1 MRPSRTPQS
10 ARLNILPSST
20 PSPLYSRLL
29 GLLVVVS
36 LILGVVKSLEISI
49 SYKEAL
55 LYFSTPSFWLDALL
69 LGALRDFVGVVG
81 KFLPHD
87 LALRL
92 PSLLLHALNLIL
104 LYRLS
109 LKLQPKKPYDP
120 LLSVFT
126 FALLPGVQ
134 LGAIL
139 LGKVSLLFTLA
150 LSSMLLFHTR
160 IFYALI
166 PLLALFDPS
175 CVVLLSAF
183 FLYALKHKHR
193 LKAGL
198 LGVALGFN
206 VLYFKPVSGMPQGFF
221 LQTLFVMFVLYSPCL
236 CLYYPYALYAQVI
249 KARQQDSLV
258 GMVGAVGF
266 CLPLLL
272 SLRQEINPQFLA
284 YGVLGIPVLLKH
296 ALSSIR
302 VHLPLFRTHYRI
314 RYSLVFGTLLL
325 ESLYLWGG
333 YNPFV
338 RTHYIAKEL
347 ASELQARGVYAV
359 HTFAPKMALRLR
371 FYGIQEGGNTFL
383 IESNK
388 PGDINITYSHK
399 IAASYNLIFKP

>member
-1 MRPSRTPQS
+1 M
-10 ARLNILPSST
+10 

-36 LILGVVKSLEISI
+36 LTLGVVKSLEISI

-69 LGALRDFVGVVG
+69 LGALRDLVGVLG
-81 KFLPHD
+81 KSLPHD

-104 LYRLS
+104 LYKLS

-120 LLSVFT
+120 LLSALT

-160 IFYALI
+160 VFYALI

-175 CVVLLSAF
+175 CMVLLTAL

-193 LKAGL
+193 LKTSL
-198 LGVALGFN
+198 LGVALMFN

-221 LQTLFVMFVLYSPCL
+221 LETLFVMFVLYSPCL

-272 SLRQEINPQFLA
+272 SLRQEISPQFLA
-284 YGVLGIPVLLKH
+284 YGVLGIPILLKH

-325 ESLYLWGG
+325 ESVYLWGG

-347 ASELQARGVYAV
+347 ASALQARGVHAL

-371 FYGIQEGGNTFL
+371 FYGIQEGGKVFL
-383 IESNK
+383 LESDK
-388 PGDINITYSHK
+388 PGDINITYNRK
-399 IAASYNLIFKP
+399 IVASYNLVYKP

>member
-1 MRPSRTPQS
+1 M
-10 ARLNILPSST
+10 
-20 PSPLYSRLL
+20 
-29 GLLVVVS
+29 VS

-87 LALRL
+87 LTLRL

>member
-1 MRPSRTPQS
+1 M
-10 ARLNILPSST
+10 
-20 PSPLYSRLL
+20 
-29 GLLVVVS
+29 VS